1 MNKAI
6 VVIGG
11 GAGGMMAAICAARKG
26 AHVTLLD
33 PNERLGKKVN
43 ITGKGRCN
51 VTNDSTCEELLAHVP
66 QNPRFLYSVF
76 SRFDGHDAIDFF
88 EGLGVPLKVERG
100 KRVFPVSDRS
110 FDITAALERE
120 LKRLH
125 VKLVRDRA
133 LGISVEDGHVAA
145 VKGEKGDY
153 TASAVILATGGLS
166 YPATGSTG
174 DGFRMVEALGHTVTP
189 LRGSLVPL
197 EAREC
202 AVLQGLSLRNVA
214 LTVYEN
220 NKKIHSDFG
229 EMLFTHFGVSG
240 PLILSASAHMR
251 HFDKKQYRL
260 EIDLKPALDEQMLD
274 KRLLSDFEKHANSDY
289 CNVLGTLLPQK
300 MIDEFI
306 DRSGIP
312 PHEKVHDITRAQ
324 RETIRTLLKRWTVN
338 VSAPMPV
345 ENAIITSGGVKVGE
359 IDPKTMASKKVPGL
373 YFAGQMTGVE
383 GYIESAASGM
393 LAGIDLALKLNGEQ
407 SVDFGSKTAIG
418 ALGRYVSCY
427 NGSDFQPMN
436 ISFGIIEGLSNAP
449 RNKQERYT
457 LIAERSLKIIDSIA
471 EKIGINGAKPATE
484 CE

>member
-174 DGFRMVEALGHTVTP
+174 DGFRMAEALGHTVTP

-240 PLILSASAHMR
+240 RSSCRPARTCGISTKSSTDWRSTSSPRSTSKCSTSACCRILKSTQTATTATCSAR
-251 HFDKKQYRL
+251 FCR
-260 EIDLKPALDEQMLD
+260 
-274 KRLLSDFEKHANSDY
+274 R
-289 CNVLGTLLPQK
+289 
-300 MIDEFI
+300 
-306 DRSGIP
+306 R
-312 PHEKVHDITRAQ
+312 
-324 RETIRTLLKRWTVN
+324 
-338 VSAPMPV
+338 
-345 ENAIITSGGVKVGE
+345 
-359 IDPKTMASKKVPGL
+359 
-373 YFAGQMTGVE
+373 
-383 GYIESAASGM
+383 
-393 LAGIDLALKLNGEQ
+393 
-407 SVDFGSKTAIG
+407 
-418 ALGRYVSCY
+418 
-427 NGSDFQPMN
+427 
-436 ISFGIIEGLSNAP
+436 
-449 RNKQERYT
+449 
-457 LIAERSLKIIDSIA
+457 
-471 EKIGINGAKPATE
+471 
-484 CE
+484 